1 MRKKLI
7 YYLSALF
14 LLFTIGAGLSIYNT
28 YKISRDI
35 ESVINLHRVE
45 IIRQNLIIN
54 TQTVQGN
61 LYTTGTTFGKELD
74 VIVENVIALEEASRN
89 CLNCHHNQDVADRLN
104 KIVRTV
110 EQYEQAISQLIT
122 TTANEKRIE
131 RLKMVAIGIGDSLLS
146 RTQEMAFLADKS
158 LNAKTIGALKKIN
171 YSRFILLATVIFAF
185 LIGVLIAFKLTEMIT
200 KPINELVNA
209 TRIIASGD
217 LGYTLS
223 YDDRTEFGEL
233 ARNFNAMSS
242 ALKEGYENISQ
253 QKQKLTE
260 SEWKFRTLSEFAS
273 DWEYWINE
281 KREVVFISASCEQ
294 VSGYTQQE
302 FIDNPDLRH
311 EMVHPEDKNS
321 YAVHMDSFLTAQHEE
336 IEFRI
341 ITKTGKMKWLSHVC
355 RPIYIEDRFLGRRVS
370 NRDITDKKILE
381 EQLLQSQK
389 MESLGLMA
397 GGVAHDFNNLLTA
410 ITGYAS
416 LLQHGLDNSDE
427 TTKRYVQQVLNAA
440 ERAQNLTGSLLAFSR
455 KQIMKPNT
463 IKLNEVIRNISDLL
477 KSLIGEDIE
486 VLITC
491 SETESPVFADPNQ
504 IEQVVMNLVT
514 NARDSMPAGGRIAI
528 GTTSEL
534 LGQEFAVKYN
544 AKPGRYMML
553 SISDTGSGIDKK
565 DIPHIFEPF
574 FTTKE
579 KNRGTGLGLAMVYG
593 IIKQHGGFIDIY
605 TEKGWGTTFKI
616 YLPASEE
623 TKGEGNEAVEVQPH
637 VDLRGTETI
646 LVAEDEE
653 AVRGFMEDAL
663 RGYGYKVLLAVDGSD
678 AIKKYVENKEH
689 IDMIILD
696 VVMPKRNGKEVYN
709 HIKKT
714 NPDVRTL
721 FMSGYTQDI
730 LTSRGI
736 YEEGLEFISKPV
748 EINNLMAK
756 IKSILNS

>member
-28 YKISRDI
+28 YRISRDI

-185 LIGVLIAFKLTEMIT
+185 LIGVLIAVKLTEMIT

-242 ALKEGYENISQ
+242 ALKEGYENVSRQQ
-253 QKQKLTE
+253 QKLAE

-281 KREVVFISASCEQ
+281 KKEVVFISASCEQ
-294 VSGYTQQE
+294 VSGYTQEE
-302 FIDNPDLRH
+302 FVKNPDLRH
-311 EMVHPEDKNS
+311 EIVHIEDKAS
-321 YAVHMDSFLTAQHEE
+321 YAVHMDSFLMPRHEE

-341 ITKTGKMKWLSHVC
+341 VTKTGKVKWLSHVC
-355 RPIYIEDRFLGRRVS
+355 RPIYIEDRF
-370 NRDITDKKILE
+370 
-381 EQLLQSQK
+381 
-389 MESLGLMA
+389 GLMA

-427 TTKRYVQQVLNAA
+427 KTKKYVQQVLNAA

-463 IKLNEVIRNISDLL
+463 INLNEVIRNISDLL

-486 VLITC
+486 VIITC
-491 SETESPVFADPNQ
+491 SETEFPVFADPNQ

-514 NARDSMPAGGRIAI
+514 NARDSMPEGGRIAI

-534 LGQEFAVKYN
+534 LGPEFAVKYN
-544 AKPGRYMML
+544 TKPGRYMML

-565 DIPHIFEPF
+565 DVPHIFEPF

-593 IIKQHGGFIDIY
+593 IIKQHGGFIDVY

-623 TKGEGNEAVEVQPH
+623 TKGEGDEAVEVQPY
-637 VDLRGTETI
+637 VDLRGNETI

-663 RGYGYKVLLAVDGSD
+663 RSYGYKVLLAVDGSD
-678 AIKKYVENKEH
+678 AIKKYNENKEH

-696 VVMPKRNGKEVYN
+696 VVMPRRNGKEVYN
-709 HIKKT
+709 HIKKI
-714 NPDVRTL
+714 NPEVRTL